1 VSSAFRLRYDAG
13 FTSER
18 VACSTLD
25 TVILLQ
31 NILEDRAS
39 YFEAFIGQNSAYY
52 LAKWARYRFSWF
64 RGISWA
70 ALLFSG
76 LWLFY
81 RKLYLHATIF
91 FLVITVDVFIVDY
104 ILVTQDDPSPF
115 WARWD
120 RFSPVFYALLTA
132 INGNAWYYRKCSSAV
147 DRVLSS
153 EKDDTKRLR
162 LLSQQGGVSP
172 LSPTFGFFFFLILV
186 VALSEIV
193 GDFS

>member
-1 VSSAFRLRYDAG
+1 MLTLRQSLLRA
-13 FTSER
+13 
-18 VACSTLD
+18 
-25 TVILLQ
+25 VILMKT
-31 NILEDRAS
+31 ILEDRAS
-39 YFEAFIGQNSAYY
+39 HFEAFIGQNSAYY
-52 LAKWARYRFSWF
+52 LAKWSKYRFPWY

-81 RKLYLHATIF
+81 RKLYLIIF
-91 FLVITVDVFIVDY
+91 ILVITVDLFIVEY
-104 ILVTQDDPSPF
+104 ILVTQDDPSSF
-115 WARWD
+115 WTSWD
-120 RFSPVFYALLTA
+120 RFSPAFYALLTG
-132 INGNAWYYRKCSSAV
+132 INGNAWYYQKCSSAV

-153 EKDDTKRLR
+153 EKNETKRLK

-172 LSPTFGFFFFLILV
+172 LSPTFGFVFFLIFV